1 MVRFSSQSGLG
12 RGLSRWLVAV
22 LAAGLAALMVLAV
35 AVPAVWAADKPSVTL
50 NENRKTNV
58 QAGSDTVDASYQLG
72 NASVSG
78 SNSSYVVVQVD
89 SGYFIPAAAAP
100 GSAEAQDALSGESD
114 SYGSYVDGAD
124 VKANGKYTY
133 VTFKMPKGGADIT
146 ADQLQTYLRGLTF
159 YTDGD
164 TEQKV
169 SVTVVG
175 SSLSASYNNK
185 DYEAVLY
192 NGHAYMFVDQ
202 TLHWDESFGAAKTMN
217 FYGAQG
223 HLLTIESADEHNLI
237 YKSFG
242 NAKGWIG
249 ATRFTTAAHAGDDPN
264 TYDITTYE
272 SDADYGQN
280 WYWVTGPSAGT
291 KIWNGATRKA
301 GSATSAYNNW
311 SATEPN
317 NGGSGGGEG
326 CAQYG
331 QGDTGTWNDL
341 NNTISNVIDGFYVEF
356 ENYDLTNSGSV
367 SSATTQRVDVSY
379 DLDGG
384 QVSTSDTVRKAVVG
398 GAYTATLTAT
408 DKSRVLDASSVS
420 VSVGGKV
427 LAKDTDY
434 TFDTA
439 TGELAVKAES
449 VTGDISISAKVM
461 RNVTFVLGEDD
472 TAKTYGSTVAPT
484 PQSVPSGSALGDTAK
499 NPAYVKP
506 VVTVSGAGKAAGKK
520 FVGWKSS
527 VDNAVYTVDE
537 DTDDLAEVVVSSDVT
552 FTAQYADTDK
562 MTVRFDYAGGVDA
575 DKASSKTLTGREG
588 TSYDVPV
595 PSRAGY
601 AFAGWTTTS
610 TTVKPPATGDKT
622 ATYADDVT
630 FTATWTAKPTE
641 VKFSAGEGDNKH
653 GELKDT
659 PASLSVVTEEKL
671 STDTN
676 YPKKNGPTVTPDA
689 GWRFLYW
696 QSSVTDADKNETL
709 GPVYQ
714 PSQVGDLK
722 AQAGLKFTAVYE
734 QLPEVSV
741 VYNFNGGT
749 DADNN
754 TSVTLKGV
762 DGTEYT
768 DEAKAKVPDTTK
780 LTRTGYTFD
789 KWDTTDTGK
798 YASKTYTAQWK
809 QNTNNVNFVVAEN
822 DKHGSLTGNT
832 GYQVL
837 TGEKVGG
844 KPTVTADGGYRFVGW
859 VSSEN
864 QKVYSQDSVDAY
876 VVSGAN
882 KDITFTAKFV
892 PESSVEVHY
901 NYAGGY
907 NKNNDSSLV
916 LTGLEG
922 AEYSDADKTAA
933 AEVPTRT
940 GYTFKQW
947 DKTLSTTYQSVTYT
961 AEWTVNP
968 NTVTFD
974 KGDHGTALDSTTQYT
989 VNSGEKVPGEPTAT
1003 PEAGYTFV
1011 GWKSSEDGLLYGKDG
1026 VKDKYVVSGLNPE
1039 VTFTARYE
1047 PNNGAKAVFNANGGL
1062 IDQKDSSVTRE
1073 GKQGETYTKPSNPT
1087 RDGYTFVKWQD
1098 ADGNEPTGTYATDGT
1113 TVYVAQWEADSYG
1126 LSFKQGD
1133 HGALTG
1139 TLDYKVATDAKLG
1152 DAGVVAPKVESE
1164 AGWSLVGWQ
1173 SEEYGLVTSDQ
1184 LAGLVMPAK
1193 GVEFTA
1199 QYAQNATATVTFG
1212 FDGGTDAAGN
1222 AWTMLSGPLGTKYDV
1237 PANPT
1242 KDGYTFKQWDKQVSG
1257 TFDEASLQVTAQWTA
1272 NENTLTFNKG
1282 DHGTLKGTT
1291 GYTVATD
1298 ASLKDAK
1305 VTAPTV
1311 ACEAGWSFVGWLS
1324 DEYGLVT
1331 SDELASLTMPGKN
1344 VTLTAQYV
1352 QNATGVVVFAYNGG
1366 TDKDG
1371 NASNIQS
1378 GALGT
1383 AYTVPADP
1391 TRTGYTFD
1399 GWDRDVKGDK
1409 TFTQSMLQIN
1419 ATWKANTYK
1428 ITYKLDGGTDPK
1440 NPTSYT
1446 YGVGATLKN
1455 PTREGYTFA
1464 GWADANGNL
1473 VSGISASDTGDKTLT
1488 AKWTKNASTD
1498 GLNPD
1503 GGTIPS
1509 DWTGSDGQL
1518 PIPTR
1523 DGYKFDGWFDEDGNQ
1538 VTTLKDA
1545 VGKNLT
1551 AKWTKIDDAFDPGDG
1566 TLPKDWTGADGELP
1580 TPTLPGYKFDGWY
1593 DEDGNQVTTVKDAVG
1608 KKLHAKWTKI
1618 DDAFDPDG
1626 GTLPD
1631 DWTGED
1637 GELPTPSRD
1646 GYRFDGWY
1654 DENGNKVTTLKDAA
1668 GKKLTAHWTKLPTT
1682 FDVDGDVTLPDDWT
1696 GEDGKLPV
1704 PTKPGYKFDG
1714 WYDEDGNPVTNADDA
1729 AGKKLHPKWT
1739 PIDEGFNPDGGTLP
1753 DNWTGEDGKLPIP
1766 TKPGYK
1772 FDGWYDEDGNL
1783 ITNTEDAAGKK
1794 LHPKWTPVDEAF
1806 DTDGGNLP
1814 SGWTGEDG
1822 KLPIPSKQGY
1832 KFDGW
1837 YDEDGNLITNTEDAI
1852 GKKLHAKWTNVAD
1865 AFDVDGGNLPS
1876 NWTGADGKLPLAYKP
1891 GYKFDGWYDEQG
1903 NLITSVED
1911 AIGKKLHVKWTSVA
1925 DAFDPNGG
1933 NIPADWTGEDG
1944 KLPTPTRDGYK
1955 FDGWYD
1961 DEGNLVTSV
1970 EDAIGKKLHAR
1981 WTKVNALA
1989 STGATGFAAGLTA
2002 LALAATGFAA
2012 SALRRRRSH

>member
-1 MVRFSSQSGLG
+1 MVRFSSQSGLR
-12 RGLSRWLVAV
+12 RGLLRWLVAV
-22 LAAGLAALMVLAV
+22 VAAGLAALMVLAV
-35 AVPAVWAADKPSVTL
+35 AVPAVWAAEKPSVKL
-50 NENRKTNV
+50 NEDQKTV
-58 QAGSDTVDASYQLG
+58 LSVGSDTENAKYKLG
-72 NASVSG
+72 AASVSG
-78 SNSSYVVVQVD
+78 SASSYVVVQVD
-89 SGYFIPAAAAP
+89 SGYFSPAAAAP

-114 SYGSYVDGAD
+114 SYGSYVDGVD
-124 VKANGKYTY
+124 VKAGGKYTY
-133 VTFKMPKGGADIT
+133 VTFKTSSVDGSPDIT
-146 ADQLQTYLRGLTF
+146 AAQLQTYLQGLTF
-159 YTDGD
+159 TTDGN
-164 TEQKV
+164 TKQNIT
-169 SVTVVG
+169 VTVVG
-175 SSLSASYNNK
+175 DSLNNLKATYNGTSY
-185 DYEAVLY
+185 DATLY
-192 NGHAYMFVDQ
+192 NGHAYAFVKQ
-202 TLHWDESFGAAKTMN
+202 QMNWDAAFAAAKATS
-217 FYGAQG
+217 FYGGDG
-223 HLLTIESADEHNLI
+223 HLLTIESAEEHNLI

-242 NAKGWIG
+242 NQEGWLG
-249 ATRFTTAAHAGDDPN
+249 ATRFTTEAYAKTDPDVF
-264 TYDITTYE
+264 DINHD
-272 SDADYGQN
+272 SSAPDYGTA

-291 KIWNGATRKA
+291 KIFTTATVAA
-301 GSATSAYNNW
+301 GGTVPDGVYANW
-311 SATEPN
+311 SAASGEPN
-317 NGGSGGGEG
+317 AAFGTEG

-331 QGDTGTWNDL
+331 LGDTGQWNDL
-341 NNTISNVIDGFYVEF
+341 ANDDQGEHNQGFYVEF
-356 ENYDLTNSGSV
+356 EDFNLSSVGSTASGSV
-367 SSATTQRVDVSY
+367 ERVDVSY
-379 DLDGG
+379 DLDDGA
-384 QVSTSDTVRKAVVG
+384 VTSSNTAVKALVG
-398 GAYTATLTAT
+398 EAFKTTLTAT
-408 DKSRVLDASSVS
+408 KAADGRALDVSSVS
-420 VSVGGKV
+420 VSVGGKK

-434 TFDTA
+434 TFNET
-439 TGELAVKAES
+439 TGELTIKAEN
-449 VTGDISISAKVM
+449 VTGNVSVSAKVL
-461 RNVTFVLGEDD
+461 RQVAFVLGGDD
-472 TAKTYGSTVAPT
+472 TAKTYGKMKNAT
-484 PQSVPSGSALGDTAK
+484 PESLSVENGK
-499 NPAYVKP
+499 
-506 VVTVSGAGKAAGKK
+506 TVSTATGYKQPDVSMTAVGTGAGKK
-520 FVGWKSS
+520 FAGWKSS
-527 VDNAVYTVDE
+527 VDGSVYSPE
-537 DTDDLAEVVVSSDVT
+537 DVGKFAPSVDVT
-552 FTAQYADTDK
+552 FTAQYEDTDK
-562 MTVRFDYAGGVDA
+562 MTVRFDYAGGQDA

-595 PSRAGY
+595 PTRAGY
-601 AFAGWTTTS
+601 DFAGWTTT
-610 TTVKPPATGDKT
+610 ATDVT
-622 ATYADDVT
+622 ASGTFKKDAT
-630 FTATWTAKPTE
+630 FTATWTPIETAVAFDK
-641 VKFSAGEGDNKH
+641 GLH
-653 GELKDT
+653 GALKDT
-659 PASLSVVTEEKL
+659 PESVSVVTEEKL
-671 STDTN
+671 NTATN
-676 YPKKNGPTVTPDA
+676 YPVKNGPTVTPDA

-696 QSSVTDADKNETL
+696 QSSVIDADKNETL

-714 PSQVGDLK
+714 PSQIADLK

-741 VYNFNGGT
+741 VYNFNGGH

-762 DGTEYT
+762 DGTEYSAE
-768 DEAKAKVPDTTK
+768 DLKKVPDTSK
-780 LTRTGYTFD
+780 LERTGYTFD
-789 KWDTTDTGK
+789 KWDTADTGK

-882 KDITFTAKFV
+882 PKVTFTAKFV

-933 AEVPTRT
+933 AEEPTRT

-968 NTVTFD
+968 NTVTFLP
-974 KGDHGTALDSTTQYT
+974 GDNGTLTGDTSYT
-989 VNSGEKVPGEPTAT
+989 VNSGEKVTGEPTANAT
-1003 PEAGYTFV
+1003 AGYTFV
-1011 GWKSSEDGLLYGKDG
+1011 GWESSEDGLLYGKDG
-1026 VKDKYVVSGLNPE
+1026 VKGKYVVSGLNPE
-1039 VTFTARYE
+1039 VKFTARYE

-1062 IDQKDSSVTRE
+1062 IDQKDASVTRE

-1152 DAGVVAPKVESE
+1152 DANVVAPKVEAE

-1173 SEEYGLVTSDQ
+1173 SEEYGLVTSEQ
-1184 LAGLVMPAK
+1184 LASLVMPAK
-1193 GVEFTA
+1193 AVEFTA
-1199 QYAQNATATVTFG
+1199 QYAQNATATVMFS
-1212 FDGGTDAAGN
+1212 FDGGTDAAGKP
-1222 AWTMLSGPLGTKYDV
+1222 MVSLSGPLGTKYDV

-1242 KDGYTFKQWDKQVSG
+1242 KDGYTFKQWDKQVTG

-1311 ACEAGWSFVGWLS
+1311 ASEAGWSFVGWLS

-1383 AYTVPADP
+1383 AYTAPADP
-1391 TRTGYTFD
+1391 TRTGYTFT
-1399 GWDRDVKGDK
+1399 GWDRDASG
-1409 TFTQSMLQIN
+1409 TFKQSMLQVN

-1428 ITYKLDGGTDPK
+1428 LTYKLDGGTDPK

-1464 GWADANGNL
+1464 GWADAKGNL

-1551 AKWTKIDDAFDPGDG
+1551 AKWTKLDDAFDPGDG
-1566 TLPKDWTGADGELP
+1566 TLPDDWTGADGELP

-1608 KKLHAKWTKI
+1608 KKLHAKWTKL

-1637 GELPTPSRD
+1637 GELPTPTRD

-1654 DENGNKVTTLKDAA
+1654 DENGNKVTTLKEAA

-1696 GEDGKLPV
+1696 GDDGKLPV
-1704 PTKPGYKFDG
+1704 PSKPGYKFDG
-1714 WYDEDGNPVTNADDA
+1714 WYDEDGNPVTNAEDA

-1739 PIDEGFNPDGGTLP
+1739 PVDEAFDPDGGTLP
-1753 DNWTGEDGKLPIP
+1753 DNWTGEDGKLPVP

-1794 LHPKWTPVDEAF
+1794 LHPKWTKVEDAF
-1806 DTDGGNLP
+1806 DVDGGNLP
-1814 SGWTGEDG
+1814 NGWTGEDG
-1822 KLPIPSKQGY
+1822 KLPIPSKPGY

-1852 GKKLHAKWTNVAD
+1852 GKKLHAKWTNVND
-1865 AFDVDGGNLPS
+1865 AFDTDGGNLPKD
-1876 NWTGADGKLPLAYKP
+1876 WTGADGKLPLAYKP

-1911 AIGKKLHVKWTSVA
+1911 AIGKKLHVKWTSIA
-1925 DAFDPNGG
+1925 DAFDANGG
-1933 NIPADWTGEDG
+1933 NIPTDWTGEDG
-1944 KLPTPTRDGYK
+1944 KLPTPTRDGYT

-1961 DEGNLVTSV
+1961 DEGNLVTSL

-1981 WTKVNALA
+1981 WSKVNALA
-1989 STGATGFAAGLTA
+1989 STGATGLTAALTA
-2002 LALAATGFAA
+2002 LALAAAGLTAG
-2012 SALRRRRSH
+2012 ALRRRRSH

>member
-1 MVRFSSQSGLG
+1 MVRFSSQSGLR

-22 LAAGLAALMVLAV
+22 VAAGLAALMVLAV

-58 QAGSDTVDASYQLG
+58 QAGSDTEDASYQLG
-72 NASVSG
+72 NASVTG
-78 SNSSYVVVQVD
+78 GNSSYVVVQVD
-89 SGYFIPAAAAP
+89 SGYFTPAAAAP
-100 GSAEAQDALSGESD
+100 GTAEAQGALSGESGQD
-114 SYGSYVDGAD
+114 ESGNDKYGSYVDGVD
-124 VKANGKYTY
+124 VKAGGKYTY
-133 VTFKMPKGGADIT
+133 VTFKMGDGSANIT
-146 ADQLQTYLRGLTF
+146 ANDLQTYLQGLKFTM
-159 YTDGD
+159 DGD
-164 TEQKV
+164 TEQNV
-169 SVTVVG
+169 TVTVVG
-175 SSLSASYNNK
+175 DSLQAEYNGK
-185 DYEAVLY
+185 KYKAILY
-192 NGHAYMFVDQ
+192 NGHAYALIDDQ
-202 TLHWDESFGAAKTMN
+202 PMNWSDAYAAAKSTTLL
-217 FYGAQG
+217 AQKG
-223 HLLTIESADEHNLI
+223 HLLTIESAGEHNLI

-242 NAKGWIG
+242 NAYGWFG
-249 ATRFTTAAHAGDDPN
+249 ATRFTTAERAKMDGNTFSVTQQDGD
-264 TYDITTYE
+264 IGWGE
-272 SDADYGQN
+272 A

-291 KIWNGATRKA
+291 MLWTTNKASTGEAPEGVYTNWNPGQPDA
-301 GSATSAYNNW
+301 
-311 SATEPN
+311 
-317 NGGSGGGEG
+317 SGGAEG
-326 CAQYG
+326 CGEYG
-331 QGDTGTWNDL
+331 RGDSGQWNDIRPGPTM
-341 NNTISNVIDGFYVEF
+341 NTYVEF
-356 ENYDLTNSGSV
+356 ENV
-367 SSATTQRVDVSY
+367 SIPDGTTVSATVQRVDVSY
-379 DLDGG
+379 DLDDVTSSNTASKALVGEAF
-384 QVSTSDTVRKAVVG
+384 ST
-398 GAYTATLTAT
+398 TLTAT
-408 DKSRVLDASSVS
+408 KAADGRSLDVSSVS
-420 VSVGGKV
+420 VSVGGKK
-427 LAKDTDY
+427 LTKDTDY

-439 TGELAVKAES
+439 TGELAIKAEN
-449 VTGDISISAKVM
+449 VTGNVSVSAKVL
-461 RNVTFVLGEDD
+461 RQVAFVLGGDA
-472 TAKTYGSTVAPT
+472 TAKTYGEMKNAT
-484 PQSVPSGSALGDTAK
+484 PDSLSVE
-499 NPAYVKP
+499 N
-506 VVTVSGAGKAAGKK
+506 GKAVSAATGYKQPDVSMTAAGTGAGKK
-520 FVGWKSS
+520 FAGWKSS
-527 VDNAVYTVDE
+527 VDGSVYSPE
-537 DTDDLAEVVVSSDVT
+537 DVGKLTPSVDVT
-552 FTAQYADTDK
+552 FTAQYEDTDK

-601 AFAGWTTTS
+601 AFAGWTADPA
-610 TTVKPPATGDKT
+610 TVTPPAVGDAT
-622 ATYADDVT
+622 ASYTADVT
-630 FTATWTAKPTE
+630 FTATWTAKPTT
-641 VKFSAGEGDNKH
+641 VTFSAGEGDNKH
-653 GELKDT
+653 GELTATT
-659 PASLSVVTEEKL
+659 PSSLLVTTEQKL

-676 YPKKNGPTVTPDA
+676 LPDDGPTVDADA

-696 QSSVTDADKNETL
+696 QSSVTDADNNETL

-741 VYNFNGGT
+741 VYNFNGGH

-780 LTRTGYTFD
+780 LTRTGYTF
-789 KWDTTDTGK
+789 KEWSPAVTGK
-798 YASKTYTAQWK
+798 YASVTYTAQWK
-809 QNTNNVNFVVAEN
+809 QNTNNVNFVVSDE

-832 GYQVL
+832 TYQVL

-864 QKVYSQDSVDAY
+864 GKVYSQDSVDAY

-933 AEVPTRT
+933 AEEPTRT

-974 KGDHGTALDSTTQYT
+974 KGDGVSLEGESTYT
-989 VNSGEKVPGEPTAT
+989 VESGNKVTGEPTAT
-1003 PEAGYTFV
+1003 PQAGYTFV
-1011 GWKSSEDGLLYGKDG
+1011 GWKSSEDDLLYGKDG
-1026 VKDKYVVSGLNPE
+1026 VKDKYVVSGLNRN
-1039 VTFTARYE
+1039 VTFTAQYE

-1062 IDQKDSSVTRE
+1062 IDGKDSSVTRE
-1073 GKQGETYTKPSNPT
+1073 GKQGEAYAKPSDPT

-1098 ADGNEPTGTYATDGT
+1098 ADGNEPSGTYATDGT
-1113 TVYVAQWEADSYG
+1113 TVYTAQWEADSYAV
-1126 LSFKQGD
+1126 SFKQGD

-1139 TLDYKVATDAKLG
+1139 TTDYQVATDAKLG
-1152 DAGVVAPKVESE
+1152 DAGVTVPTVEAE

-1173 SEEYGLVTSDQ
+1173 SEEFGLVTSDQ
-1184 LAGLVMPAK
+1184 LSSLVMPAK
-1193 GVEFTA
+1193 SVEFTA
-1199 QYAQNATATVTFG
+1199 QYAQNATATVMFN
-1212 FDGGTDAAGN
+1212 FNGGTDAAGN
-1222 AWTMLSGPLGTKYDV
+1222 AWTSLSGPLGTKYEV

-1242 KDGYTFKQWDKQVSG
+1242 KDGYTFKQWLADGKKVDPSG
-1257 TFDEASLQVTAQWTA
+1257 TFDAASLVLTADWTA

-1282 DHGTLKGTT
+1282 DHGTLTGTT

-1305 VTAPTV
+1305 VTAPEV
-1311 ACEAGWSFVGWLS
+1311 ASEAGWSFVGWLS
-1324 DEYGLVT
+1324 DEFGLVT
-1331 SDELASLTMPGKN
+1331 SDELANLTMPGKD

-1352 QNATGVVVFAYNGG
+1352 QNSTGVVVFAYNGG
-1366 TDKDG
+1366 TDADG

-1383 AYTVPADP
+1383 TYTTPANP
-1391 TRTGYTFD
+1391 TRTGYTFT
-1399 GWDRDVKGDK
+1399 GWDRNVSGK
-1409 TFTQSMLQIN
+1409 FEQSMLQVN
-1419 ATWKANTYK
+1419 ATWKANMYK

-1440 NPTSYT
+1440 NPSTYT
-1446 YGVGATLKN
+1446 YGVGVASLKN

-1464 GWADANGNL
+1464 GWADAKGNL

-1566 TLPKDWTGADGELP
+1566 QLPDDWTGADGELP

-1626 GTLPD
+1626 GQLPD

-1654 DENGNKVTTLKDAA
+1654 DEDGNKVTTLKDAA

-1714 WYDEDGNPVTNADDA
+1714 WYDEDGNPVTNAEDA

-1739 PIDEGFNPDGGTLP
+1739 PIDE
-1753 DNWTGEDGKLPIP
+1753 
-1766 TKPGYK
+1766 
-1772 FDGWYDEDGNL
+1772 
-1783 ITNTEDAAGKK
+1783 
-1794 LHPKWTPVDEAF
+1794 
-1806 DTDGGNLP
+1806 
-1814 SGWTGEDG
+1814 
-1822 KLPIPSKQGY
+1822 
-1832 KFDGW
+1832 
-1837 YDEDGNLITNTEDAI
+1837 
-1852 GKKLHAKWTNVAD
+1852 
-1865 AFDVDGGNLPS
+1865 
-1876 NWTGADGKLPLAYKP
+1876 
-1891 GYKFDGWYDEQG
+1891 
-1903 NLITSVED
+1903 
-1911 AIGKKLHVKWTSVA
+1911 
-1925 DAFDPNGG
+1925 AFDP
-1933 NIPADWTGEDG
+1933 
-1944 KLPTPTRDGYK
+1944 
-1955 FDGWYD
+1955 
-1961 DEGNLVTSV
+1961 
-1970 EDAIGKKLHAR
+1970 
-1981 WTKVNALA
+1981 
-1989 STGATGFAAGLTA
+1989 
-2002 LALAATGFAA
+2002 
-2012 SALRRRRSH
+2012 

>member
-1 MVRFSSQSGLG
+1 M
-12 RGLSRWLVAV
+12 
-22 LAAGLAALMVLAV
+22 
-35 AVPAVWAADKPSVTL
+35 PAVWAADKPSVTL

-58 QAGSDTVDASYQLG
+58 QAGSDTEDASYQLG
-72 NASVSG
+72 NAVVTG
-78 SNSSYVVVQVD
+78 GNSSYVVVQVD
-89 SGYFIPAAAAP
+89 SGYFIPDAKAP
-100 GSAEAQDALSGESD
+100 GGAEPQNALDQNGE
-114 SYGSYVDGAD
+114 YVDGIYVDARNAY
-124 VKANGKYTY
+124 KY
-133 VTFKMPKGGADIT
+133 VTFKMDDGSASIT
-146 ADQLQTYLRGLTF
+146 ANDLQTYLRGLKFTM
-159 YTDGD
+159 DGD
-164 TEQKV
+164 TKQNV

-175 SSLSASYNNK
+175 SSLNATYNNK
-185 DYEAVLY
+185 EYETILY
-192 NGHAYMFVDQ
+192 NGHAYAFIDQ
-202 TLHWDESFGAAKTMN
+202 VKNWDEAYNAAKATT
-217 FYGAQG
+217 FYGAKG

-242 NAKGWIG
+242 NDPGWFG
-249 ATRFTTAAHAGDDPN
+249 ATRYTTEAYAKSNPDTFDINNDSAA
-264 TYDITTYE
+264 
-272 SDADYGQN
+272 SDYGTA
-280 WYWVTGPSAGT
+280 WYWVTGSSAGT
-291 KIWNGATRKA
+291 KILTAATATDGHAPDGVYTNWNPG
-301 GSATSAYNNW
+301 
-311 SATEPN
+311 EPN
-317 NGGSGGGEG
+317 NSGDDDPKNFHEG

-331 QGDTGTWNDL
+331 EGETGQWNDITYDDHSSDHNL
-341 NNTISNVIDGFYVEF
+341 GFYVEF
-356 ENYDLTNSGSV
+356 EDYSIASTGSE
-367 SSATTQRVDVSY
+367 SSASVERVDVSY
-379 DLDGG
+379 DLDDGN
-384 QVSTSDTVRKAVVG
+384 VTSSNTASKALVG
-398 GAYTATLTAT
+398 EAFKTTLTAT
-408 DKSRVLDASSVS
+408 DKSRKLDVSSVS
-420 VSVGGKV
+420 VSVGGKK
-427 LAKDTDY
+427 LTADDY
-434 TFDTA
+434 TFDA
-439 TGELAVKAES
+439 TSGVLTIPADK
-449 VTGDISISAKVM
+449 VTGNVSVSAKVL
-461 RNVTFVLGEDD
+461 RQVAFVLGEDA
-472 TAKTYGSTVAPT
+472 TAKTYGEMKDKSTPLSL
-484 PQSVPSGSALGDTAK
+484 SVE
-499 NPAYVKP
+499 N
-506 VVTVSGAGKAAGKK
+506 GKAVSTATGYVQPDVSMTAVGTGAGKK
-520 FVGWKSS
+520 FAGWKSS
-527 VDNAVYTVDE
+527 VDGSVYSPEAVGEFAPSV
-537 DTDDLAEVVVSSDVT
+537 DVT

-562 MTVRFDYAGGVDA
+562 MTVRFDYAGGQDA

-588 TSYDVPV
+588 TSYTVPA
-595 PSRAGY
+595 PTRAGY
-601 AFAGWTTTS
+601 AFAGWTTT
-610 TTVKPPATGDKT
+610 ATDVT
-622 ATYADDVT
+622 ASGTFKKDAT
-630 FTATWTAKPTE
+630 FTATWTPVETA
-641 VKFSAGEGDNKH
+641 VAFSAGEGDNKH

-659 PASLSVVTEEKL
+659 PASLSVVSEDKL
-671 STDTN
+671 STAAN
-676 YPKKNGPTVTPDA
+676 YPKENGPTVTPDA

-696 QSSVTDADKNETL
+696 QSSVTDADNNETL

-714 PSQVGDLK
+714 PSQIADLK

-741 VYNFNGGT
+741 VYSFNSGT
-749 DADNN
+749 DADGN

-762 DGTEYT
+762 DGTEYSAE
-768 DEAKAKVPDTTK
+768 DQAKVPAK
-780 LTRTGYTFD
+780 GELTRTGYTFD
-789 KWDTTDTGK
+789 GLWDATPTGR
-798 YASKTYTAQWK
+798 YASVTYTAQWK

-832 GYQVL
+832 EYSVL

-864 QKVYSQDSVDAY
+864 GKVYSQDSVDAY

-907 NKNNDSSLV
+907 NKNGDSSLV

-933 AEVPTRT
+933 AEEPTRT

-947 DKTLSTTYQSVTYT
+947 DKELSTTYQSVTYT

-968 NTVTFD
+968 NTVTFLP
-974 KGDHGTALDSTTQYT
+974 GDNGTLTDDTQYT
-989 VNSGEKVPGEPTAT
+989 VNSGEKVTGEPTANAT
-1003 PEAGYTFV
+1003 AGYTFV
-1011 GWKSSEDGLLYGKDG
+1011 GWKSSEDDLLYGKDG
-1026 VKDKYVVSGLNPE
+1026 VKDKYVVSGLNRN
-1039 VTFTARYE
+1039 VTFTAQYE

-1062 IDQKDSSVTRE
+1062 VDGKSSVTRE

-1087 RDGYTFVKWQD
+1087 RDGYTFVKWVD
-1098 ADGNEPTGTYATDGT
+1098 ADGNEPSGKYATDGT
-1113 TVYVAQWEADSYG
+1113 TVYTAQWEADSYG
-1126 LSFKQGD
+1126 VSFKQGD

-1139 TLDYKVATDAKLG
+1139 TLDYQVATDAKLS
-1152 DAGVVAPKVESE
+1152 DANVVAPKVEAE

-1173 SEEYGLVTSDQ
+1173 SEEFGLVTSDQ
-1184 LAGLVMPAK
+1184 LANLVMPAK
-1193 GVEFTA
+1193 SVEFTA
-1199 QYAQNATATVTFG
+1199 QYAQNATATVTFS

-1222 AWTMLSGPLGTKYDV
+1222 AWTVLSGPLGTKYDV

-1242 KDGYTFKQWDKQVSG
+1242 KDGYTFRQWDKQDKVTG
-1257 TFDEASLQVTAQWTA
+1257 TFDEASLQVTAQWDA
-1272 NENTLTFNKG
+1272 NKNTLTFNKG

-1298 ASLKDAK
+1298 TKLSDAK
-1305 VTAPTV
+1305 VSAPEV
-1311 ACEAGWSFVGWLS
+1311 APEAGWSFVGWLS
-1324 DEYGLVT
+1324 DEFGLVT
-1331 SDELASLTMPGKN
+1331 SDELANLTMPGKD

-1352 QNATGVVVFAYNGG
+1352 QNSTGVVVFAYNGG

-1371 NASNIQS
+1371 KASNIQS

-1383 AYTVPADP
+1383 AYTAPADP
-1391 TRTGYTFD
+1391 TRTGYTFT
-1399 GWDRDVKGDK
+1399 GWDRDASG
-1409 TFTQSMLQIN
+1409 TFKQSFLQIN

-1428 ITYKLDGGTDPK
+1428 LTYKLDGGSDPK
-1440 NPTSYT
+1440 NPGTYT

-1464 GWADANGNL
+1464 GWADAKGNL

-1618 DDAFDPDG
+1618 DDAFNPDG

-1637 GELPTPSRD
+1637 GELPTPTRD

-1654 DENGNKVTTLKDAA
+1654 DENGNKVTTLKEAA

-1714 WYDEDGNPVTNADDA
+1714 WYDEDGNPVTNA
-1729 AGKKLHPKWT
+1729 
-1739 PIDEGFNPDGGTLP
+1739 
-1753 DNWTGEDGKLPIP
+1753 
-1766 TKPGYK
+1766 
-1772 FDGWYDEDGNL
+1772 
-1783 ITNTEDAAGKK
+1783 EDAAGKK

-1806 DTDGGNLP
+1806 DPDGGTLP
-1814 SGWTGEDG
+1814 DNWTGEDG
-1822 KLPIPSKQGY
+1822 KLPVPTKPGY

-1837 YDEDGNLITNTEDAI
+1837 YDEDGNLVTNTEDAA
-1852 GKKLHAKWTNVAD
+1852 GKKLHPKWTPVDD
-1865 AFDVDGGNLPS
+1865 AFDTDGGNLPS
-1876 NWTGADGKLPLAYKP
+1876 NWTGEDGKLPLAYKP

-1911 AIGKKLHVKWTSVA
+1911 AIGKKLHVKWTSIA

-1944 KLPTPTRDGYK
+1944 KLPTPTRDGYQ

-1961 DEGNLVTSV
+1961 DEGNLITSL

-1981 WTKVNALA
+1981 WSKVNALA
-1989 STGATGFAAGLTA
+1989 STGATGLTAALTA